1 MLRTENGAFLTLED
15 TILSYSGQA
24 SSLDIPAVQDGH
36 PLSVIGK
43 GAFGESPSLN
53 WVSIPREIR
62 RIGYEAFSGCD
73 NLETV
78 VFNGALPELGGGLF
92 SRCPKLKSISLRSFP
107 VSEEQYR
114 QLRENSSRMTDGR
127 LVPERFPDWPGL
139 EGLGKALDVK
149 PYVHVPKTADCVFQD
164 RDLDRDMQD
173 EDQRRFRELIRR
185 RVRTPCIP
193 SVEEVNDLC
202 TRREN
207 LPTVKP
213 VALLCADDRQTV
225 REGRTVLL
233 RPEILIGRF
242 YWQSKVEIACDGQ
255 MYYLYQRNY
264 LTAEA
269 RMEYIRQNICVF
281 AGETPLKDERRAG
294 EIYAKYQL
302 SSIL

>member
-36 PLSVIGK
+36 PLSIIGK

-78 VFNGALPELGGGLF
+78 VFNG
-92 SRCPKLKSISLRSFP
+92 
-107 VSEEQYR
+107 V
-114 QLRENSSRMTDGR
+114 RENSSRMTDGR